1 MLDQI
6 RKAFWNHRLVVVN
19 YDFKDFIVE
28 RPPLS
33 STFALVGYI
42 IPIGERVNKSIR
54 DGINL
59 LRSRY
64 S

>member
-1 MLDQI
+1 M
-6 RKAFWNHRLVVVN
+6 VVN
-19 YDFKDFIVE
+19 YDFEDFIVE
-28 RPPLS
+28 RPPLG
-33 STFALVGYI
+33 STFALAGYI
-42 IPIGERVNKSIR
+42 IPIGERVNKSMR